1 MKKSTRI
8 ASYIAIFGIVFAGGL
23 LTGNSLPTHSLSPVA
38 VNGNSVLGV
47 QNEKTPQVMNG
58 LDFNTLWLVR
68 NILQKKYIHV
78 EDLDPKTMSYGL
90 VKGLVSSLDDPYSEF
105 MTPEETSQF
114 NDTLNSELEG
124 IGAELTVRDQ
134 LLLVISTIKDSPA
147 QKAGLMPDDAI
158 IKINDEIVAD
168 MTLYEAVKKIKGKK
182 GTEVKLTLLRK
193 DEKDPLELR
202 IIRDAITVESVR
214 SKELEKGIWQVELNQ
229 FSDDTQMEFNK
240 IVNDIKAKNPL
251 GIILDLRYNG
261 GGYLEGAVDILSA
274 FIRGQKEVVSI
285 EYRDAAKN
293 EKLRTS
299 GNAQLPDVPLV
310 VLINR
315 GSASASEIVA
325 GAIRDLKR
333 GILLGETSYGKGTV
347 QEVDPL
353 PDGSSLRFTIAK
365 WLTPN
370 GSSVSKV
377 GIKPDR
383 EVTSQK
389 DDFEKKID
397 RQLDEAVK
405 YLKGL

>member
-8 ASYIAIFGIVFAGGL
+8 ASYIAIFGLVFAGGM
-23 LTGNSLPTHSLSPVA
+23 LTGNSLPTQSLTPVT
-38 VNGNSVLGV
+38 NSNSVLGV
-47 QNEKTPQVMNG
+47 QNVKTSEVMNG
-58 LDFNTLWLVR
+58 LDLNTLSLVR

-78 EDLDPKTMSYGL
+78 EDLDPKAMSYGL
-90 VKGLVSSLDDPYSEF
+90 VKGLVSALDDPYSEF
-105 MTPEETSQF
+105 MTPEETTQF
-114 NDTLNSELEG
+114 KDTLNSELEG

-193 DEKDPLELR
+193 DEKEPLELR

-240 IVNDIKAKNPL
+240 IVNDIKAKNPR

-383 EVTSQK
+383 EVVPEK